1 MKKYALLSGMLIPVW
16 LFCGVLIA
24 GSLYPGYSHVDQ
36 AMSELGAL
44 EAPTHQLSPIINNFP
59 LGVLFL
65 LFGGAVV
72 GLFSGARLAQFS
84 GLLLMLHGLAS
95 ISAGL
100 FSCDP
105 GCNPVEPSRDQMLHN
120 LSGLVMFASLTLANF
135 LWVYLARKRL
145 GSAGFSWFSLACLIV
160 SLAVMPMMAAAV
172 ESGEAFG
179 LYQRINYGVAVIWL
193 GTLAWMLTRMQR
205 APLAVL

>member
-1 MKKYALLSGMLIPVW
+1 MKKYALFSGVLIPVC

-24 GSLYPGYSHVDQ
+24 GSLHPGYSHVDQ

-44 EAPTHQLSPIINNFP
+44 EAPTHQLSPIINNVP

-65 LFGGAVV
+65 PFGGAVV
-72 GLFSGARLAQFS
+72 GLFWGARLAQLS
-84 GLLLMLHGLAS
+84 DLLLMLHGLAS

-105 GCNPVEPSRDQMLHN
+105 GCNPVEPSRDQVLHN

-135 LWVYLARKRL
+135 RGCTWRANAWGRPVLA
-145 GSAGFSWFSLACLIV
+145 GSRWFA
-160 SLAVMPMMAAAV
+160 
-172 ESGEAFG
+172 
-179 LYQRINYGVAVIWL
+179 
-193 GTLAWMLTRMQR
+193 
-205 APLAVL
+205 